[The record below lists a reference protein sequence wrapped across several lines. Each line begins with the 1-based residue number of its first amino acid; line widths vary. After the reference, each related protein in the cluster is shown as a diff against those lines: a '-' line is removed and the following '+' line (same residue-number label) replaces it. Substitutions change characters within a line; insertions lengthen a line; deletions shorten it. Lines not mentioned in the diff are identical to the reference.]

1 MVTHIVSSHI
11 VVLNLTSS
19 SAVFNSPTRAK
30 FRSLGSQAT
39 AFILSLVLISTFSA
53 SLHFTFSLSD
63 LNKCRQ
69 LEENAIITEL
79 LTAVFQV
86 TRNLV
91 CSQG

>member
-19 SAVFNSPTRAK
+19 SAVFNSATRAK

-53 SLHFTFSLSD
+53 SLHFTFSLLD
-63 LNKCRQ
+63 LKKCRQ

-79 LTAVFQV
+79 QT
-86 TRNLV
+86 TRNLI
-91 CSQG
+91 CIQG

>member
-1 MVTHIVSSHI
+1 MTHIVSSHI

-19 SAVFNSPTRAK
+19 AVFNSPICAK

-63 LNKCRQ
+63 LNKHRQ

-79 LTAVFQV
+79 QIDVFQV
-86 TRNLV
+86 TRSLI
-91 CSQG
+91 CSQS